1 MNNNSTNK
9 IGKKRVA
16 FIMAALVIS
25 AAAVLAYLWF
35 LIPGLNCNTSSCRG
49 IDSTDINNAD
59 KNNREAC
66 SLHACVERIGENVK
80 SIDTDLLTQETVKD
94 DTEDEDADDPLLD
107 DEIKKTSDELKER
120 YEAKERAKI
129 MKHIRKLRP
138 LKNKI
143 RKEIRGKEG
152 NWSVYIKN
160 LTSGESISINNKP
173 QRSASLIKLYT
184 AGTYLRAVKH
194 GVIKD
199 TPDNAY
205 DFEYMIKESSNDAWK
220 GLEAKLGDAYN
231 SDQQS
236 VVNNF
241 IGAYGF
247 SDTHRDRYSLHGST
261 TSVNDTG
268 RLLEMA
274 YKGKYVSKKA
284 SARLIKYMKMQDHR
298 RKIPA
303 GLPKGVLCANKTGEL
318 DTVDNDAAI
327 IWTEYQDYIL
337 VVMADE
343 TNMHFYAAP
352 EIAKISKM
360 VYRYIT
366 GV

>member
-1 MNNNSTNK
+1 MNNNQTSK
-9 IGKKRVA
+9 FGGKRVA
-16 FIMAALVIS
+16 FILAALLID
-25 AAAVLAYLWF
+25 AAVILAYMWF
-35 LIPGLNCNTSSCRG
+35 WIPGACGNEGAGCG
-49 IDSTDINNAD
+49 MDHTDTDN
-59 KNNREAC
+59 KQAC
-66 SLHACVERIGENVK
+66 SLHACEEMIGENIK
-80 SIDTDLLTQETVKD
+80 RIDTDLLTQETVKD
-94 DTEDEDADDPLLD
+94 DTEDEEEDDPLLD
-107 DEIKKTSDELKER
+107 DEIKKTSAELKER

-138 LKNKI
+138 LKRKI
-143 RKEIRGKEG
+143 KKELRGKEG
-152 NWSVYIKN
+152 NWSVYVKN
-160 LTSGESISINNKP
+160 ITSGESISISSKP

-184 AGTYLRAVKH
+184 AGTYLKAVKK

-241 IGAYGF
+241 IYSYGF
-247 SDTHRDRYSLHGST
+247 KDTHRDRYSMHGST

-274 YKGKYVSKKA
+274 YNGKYVSKKA

-298 RKIPA
+298 KKIPA

-327 IWTEYQDYIL
+327 IWTKYQDYIL

-343 TNMHFYAAP
+343 TNMNFYAAP